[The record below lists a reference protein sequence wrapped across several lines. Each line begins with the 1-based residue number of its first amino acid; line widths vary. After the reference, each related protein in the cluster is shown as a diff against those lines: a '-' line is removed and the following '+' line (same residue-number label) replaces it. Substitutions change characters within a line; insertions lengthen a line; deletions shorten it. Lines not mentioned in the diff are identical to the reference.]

1 LIKTATLLSGKEQD
15 MNTYSVTWIFRN
27 GHQWSNTFA
36 TADERQGFVNRC
48 GLVSHPD
55 IDRVYTTDPE
65 GLPIDLKRV
74 AE

>member
-1 LIKTATLLSGKEQD
+1 MDKANKEQD

-27 GHQWSNTFA
+27 GHEWSNTFA
-36 TADERQGFVNRC
+36 TADERQGFVNRV

-65 GLPIDLKRV
+65 GSQIDLKRV

>member
-1 LIKTATLLSGKEQD
+1 MD
-15 MNTYSVTWIFRN
+15 NYRVTWIFRN
-27 GHQWSNTFA
+27 QHEWSNTFA
-36 TADERQGFVNRC
+36 TTDERQGFVNRV

-65 GLPIDLKRV
+65 GVETDLKRV

>member
-1 LIKTATLLSGKEQD
+1 

-27 GHQWSNTFA
+27 GHEWSNTFA
-36 TADERQGFVNRC
+36 TTDERMAFINRC

-55 IDRVYTTDPE
+55 IDRVYTQFNKGEPV
-65 GLPIDLKRV
+65 DLKRV